1 MKNSLWTKKLIW
13 FNGALALFIIAW
25 GAWVR
30 LSGSGAGCGEHWPLC
45 HGQVIP
51 PSASMKTLIELTHR
65 LTSGIFGITVLLQV
79 FFAGKEFS
87 KKHPQF
93 KASALFLFLTIVE
106 ALIGAVLVKKG
117 LVDKNDSALRAW
129 VIGAHL
135 VNTLLLMGVWSW
147 CFALLKLAPAG
158 RSLVLRAPLKKWE
171 TYLLPAAF
179 LLFLITG
186 AFGAIAALGNT
197 LFPADSLWAGFQSD
211 FDPQAPFLIQLRIY
225 HPMLAILMS
234 CLWIILLQNWKEFKE
249 LEKMANLG
257 LTGLFIAVGFGA
269 LNWLLMAP
277 VWGALGHLL
286 IGDFLWLI
294 LLHNFWL
301 RCYRPA

>member
-1 MKNSLWTKKLIW
+1 MKGSKTTRSLII

-45 HGQVIP
+45 HGEVIP
-51 PSASMKTLIELTHR
+51 PSASLKTLIELTHR
-65 LTSGIFGITVLLQV
+65 ITSGIFGITVLLQL
-79 FFAGKEFS
+79 FYSAREYG

-93 KASALFLFLTIVE
+93 KASALFLFLTVIE

-147 CFALLKLAPAG
+147 CFALLKLAPPKMA
-158 RSLVLRAPLKKWE
+158 LRLRGPLKKWE
-171 TYLLPAAF
+171 KLCVPLGL
-179 LLFLITG
+179 LLFLLTG
-186 AFGAIAALGNT
+186 AFGAITALGNT
-197 LFPADSLWAGFQSD
+197 LFPSDSLWAGFQSD
-211 FDPQAPFLIQLRIY
+211 FDPNAPFLIQLRIY
-225 HPMLAILMS
+225 HPFLAIVM
-234 CLWIILLQNWKEFKE
+234 CILWLVILQNWREIKE
-249 LEKMANLG
+249 LERLSAFTIGMV
-257 LTGLFIAVGFGA
+257 FVAVGFGA

-277 VWGALGHLL
+277 AWGALGHLL
-286 IGDFLWLI
+286 IGDILWLLI
-294 LLHNFWL
+294 LQNFWN
-301 RCYRPA
+301 RCYKS